1 MPEEEPVEFAQDE
14 YGNEV
19 VLQEFDELTCFSC
32 RKTWTSYVCLT
43 QVSPTQ
49 VFTIRDG
56 VFERIDRSRSP
67 RDARQTT
74 NGRHRYGDAM
84 ENIDPARTNQ
94 HRPIG
99 TTSSGSKSSGAWKP
113 SKGPVHNGSGTAK
126 LGGEEPVQPG

>member
-1 MPEEEPVEFAQDE
+1 MSEEEPVEFAEDE

-19 VLQEFDELTCFSC
+19 VLQEFDELTCFAC
-32 RKTWTSYVCLT
+32 RKRLTSYVCLT

-74 NGRHRYGDAM
+74 NGRHRYGDAAG
-84 ENIDPARTNQ
+84 ERRPGEDKSTQTDSDDVIRVKVQRGLEAINRT
-94 HRPIG
+94 RPQ
-99 TTSSGSKSSGAWKP
+99 W
-113 SKGPVHNGSGTAK
+113 
-126 LGGEEPVQPG
+126 ERDR